1 MRECIVSSAMPENQA
16 AMGRYRAL
24 LTETDREHIT
34 GESDPSDQQRDQS
47 VYRVRQRITEELPR
61 DIEILAEDRP
71 DLLDELRE
79 VVCEE

>member
-1 MRECIVSSAMPENQA
+1 MTANRA

-34 GESDPSDQQRDQS
+34 GESDPSDDQRDQS

-61 DIEILAEDRP
+61 DIQILAEERP
-71 DLLDELRE
+71 DLLEELRE
-79 VVCEE
+79 VVCENDE